1 MTGHSH
7 EHSHPV
13 DSNLGPL
20 GDKLRSAAIGIALAG
35 LVVALG
41 FAAIAD
47 HDGWRRLSLAYL
59 AAFAFA
65 LSLGLGSLFFVF
77 VQHLTR
83 AGWSVLVRRL
93 AEAMASNFL
102 VLAILFLPIAGSV
115 LSNTGMLYPWAQP
128 ETSRKIEIHKPI
140 PLLPEEAAVKPEAHA
155 GAHDEIKSAVKS
167 EVKAVAETVVKS
179 DKKAA
184 EHDTAK
190 AAAATDEAADDLG
203 HQRLRYEGGIAGHE
217 PDHHK
222 HAHQTLDELTWK
234 KRPWLKPEAFIVR
247 WLIFFT
253 IWGFLGWY
261 FWNNSVKQDRSGDPR
276 LTRKMEM
283 LAAPTAF
290 VFGITLTFGSW
301 DLLMSLNP
309 HWFSTIFG
317 VYYFA
322 GSVISTMATLILLV
336 MGLQKAGVLTKE
348 INVEHRHDLGKLMF
362 AFTFFWGYIAF
373 SQYMLLWY
381 ASLPETT
388 GWLSDRG
395 ATTVTENLTPW
406 CKVALLLL
414 FGHFLIPFPCLLS
427 RHVKRHRLAL
437 PFFACWML
445 VMHAVDMWWIV
456 MPELGPEKVAIGPIE
471 FGLMAAVLGAFFAG
485 VFHRLSKQSLVPTH
499 DPRVSESLAFQNL

>member
-1 MTGHSH
+1 LTGHSH

-13 DSNLGPL
+13 ESNLGPL
-20 GDKLRSAAIGIALAG
+20 GDKLRSGALGIALLG
-35 LVVALG
+35 LLVAIG
-41 FAAIAD
+41 FTAYAVNTG
-47 HDGWRRLSLAYL
+47 HDDGIRRFSLAYL
-59 AAFAFA
+59 AAFGFA
-65 LSLGLGSLFFVF
+65 LSLGLGGLFFVF
-77 VQHLTR
+77 IQHLTR

-102 VLAILFLPIAGSV
+102 VLAILFVPIAGSV
-115 LSNTGMLYPWAQP
+115 LWGNGMLYPWAQP
-128 ETSRKIEIHKPI
+128 LSATVIHHKPRV
-140 PLLPEEAAVKPEAHA
+140 PLLTPEIAGAIAPAAPATAAEDKSHGKPAASAADKSHDTTKAAVAI
-155 GAHDEIKSAVKS
+155 D
-167 EVKAVAETVVKS
+167 
-179 DKKAA
+179 DAA
-184 EHDTAK
+184 EDA
-190 AAAATDEAADDLG
+190 G
-203 HQRLRYEGGIAGHE
+203 HSRIRYAGGVAGHE
-217 PDHHK
+217 PDHHHHPHK
-222 HAHQTLDELTWK
+222 TLDALTLK
-234 KRPWLKPEAFIVR
+234 KRSWLNPEFFVVR
-247 WLIFFT
+247 WIAYFV

-261 FWNNSVKQDRSGDPR
+261 FWKNSVKQDGSGDPL
-276 LTRKMEM
+276 LTRKMEK
-283 LAAPTAF
+283 LAAPAAF
-290 VFGITLTFGSW
+290 VFGLTLTFASW

-322 GSVISTMATLILLV
+322 GSVIATMATLILLV
-336 MGLQKAGVLTKE
+336 VGLQKAGVLTKE

-395 ATTVTENLTPW
+395 ATTVTEQLTPW
-406 CKVALLLL
+406 CTVAIVLL

-427 RHVKRHRLAL
+427 RHVKRHPLAL

-456 MPELGPEKVAIGPIE
+456 MPELGPEKIAIGPIE
-471 FGLMAAVLGAFFAG
+471 FGLMAFVVGSFFAG
-485 VFHRLSKQSLVPTH
+485 VFHRLTKQSLVPTH